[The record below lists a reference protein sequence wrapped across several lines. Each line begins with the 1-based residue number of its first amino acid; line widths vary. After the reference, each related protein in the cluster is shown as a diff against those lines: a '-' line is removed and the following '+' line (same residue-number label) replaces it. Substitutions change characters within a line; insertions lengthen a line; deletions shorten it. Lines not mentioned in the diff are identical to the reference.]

1 MNESALHYLA
11 DTIDSS
17 VEINDFTVKSIFEES
32 LLSITSV
39 GSESIG
45 DMVVD
50 LIRQLIRLITSIIYI
65 LGRAIKK
72 LFNFIV
78 FKLNDISSNIRTL
91 KSRMKDPNYTS
102 TVFNN
107 IKVSQCVEYKVF
119 VDNLYKINDSIRSF
133 KSFTDMVILYERIS
147 KLADLEADDT
157 GIYLPPIKYIFTEK
171 NYNTIKNNLELI
183 GIKVDPISSEISN
196 NEVVYTSCNITYN
209 SKLLNSVSEK
219 VFIKDLGYT
228 PENIVNA
235 YENSFSQFYTL
246 NKDAISY
253 VNTLEKMK
261 DLLVK
266 LQAKAPYISK
276 ENISDPNHKVNRVRL
291 LIANIGVSINLFSKV
306 SVASAEYISW
316 FSQLVNIA
324 AISK

>member
-17 VEINDFTVKSIFEES
+17 IEINDFTVKSIFEES

-91 KSRMKDPNYTS
+91 KSRMKDPNYTF

-157 GIYLPPIKYIFTEK
+157 GIYLSPIKYIFTEK

-196 NEVVYTSCNITYN
+196 DEVVYTSCNITYN

-261 DLLVK
+261 DMLVK